1 VKVAGET
8 LYLGWK
14 LVVCIIEVYGSL
26 SMLTM
31 VVHRFFVAQSMSI
44 ELVEEMGVVV

>member
-1 VKVAGET
+1 MKVAGET
-8 LYLGWK
+8 LYLGPK
-14 LVVCIIEVYGSL
+14 LVVWIIGVCVSL

-44 ELVEEMGVVV
+44 ELVEEMDMVV